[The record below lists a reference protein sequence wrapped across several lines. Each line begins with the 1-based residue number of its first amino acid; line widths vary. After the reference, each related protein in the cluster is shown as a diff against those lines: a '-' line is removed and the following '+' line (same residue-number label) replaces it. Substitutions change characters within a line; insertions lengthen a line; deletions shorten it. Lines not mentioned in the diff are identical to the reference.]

1 MQPLATTP
9 EAKLGD
15 FNEPKKKEQMGQK
28 EMCQMKEL
36 EISRMPQL
44 PFEVTEALNQ
54 LRINL
59 AFCGDQIKTIMVT
72 SSVPNEGKSFIAMQ
86 L

>member
-1 MQPLATTP
+1 
-9 EAKLGD
+9 
-15 FNEPKKKEQMGQK
+15 
-28 EMCQMKEL
+28 MKEL

>member
-28 EMCQMKEL
+28 ERCQMKEL

-72 SSVPNEGKSFIAMQ
+72 SSVLNEGKSFIAMQ